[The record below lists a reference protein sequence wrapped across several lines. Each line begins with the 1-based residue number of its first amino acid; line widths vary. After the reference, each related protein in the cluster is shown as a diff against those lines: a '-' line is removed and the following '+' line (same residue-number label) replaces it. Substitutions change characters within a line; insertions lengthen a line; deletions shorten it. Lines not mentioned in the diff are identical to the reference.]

1 MARQAL
7 LGSKLRRLRRQHKLT
22 QVALA
27 GKLGISPSYLNLIEH
42 NQRTLTRPLLV
53 KLSETFEIDL
63 RAFSGSEEARLLAEL
78 TEMFGDSLFHDR
90 QLTRADLNELVGAA
104 PDACRAILSL
114 YRAYCHARDDVRGLS
129 ERLADDPFLSESNH
143 QLLTLLT
150 SIRSFS
156 EILHDNVDLA
166 ATRRQ
171 QFVGILV
178 EESEKLTHHVKQLFD
193 FIGGE
198 GLSRSQGASPP
209 AEEVTDAFHRHANH
223 FPELEDAAE
232 ALRRDCPFEPASAF
246 QILAETLA
254 ARHAVQLDLTPEPP
268 DGAAPWAFDADDAR
282 LTLWSGWP
290 QSTLV
295 FQLAKQLG
303 NLDHYEILEALVAK
317 AQLSSPAAEALYR
330 DGLAGSFAG
339 AVMMPYGPFLES
351 AQALR
356 HDLDLLAQRFGAS
369 FEQVCHRLTTLQRP
383 GAEGVPFHFL
393 RVDIAGN
400 ITKRFSGSGF
410 RIPRYG
416 GACPRWNVHGVFMR
430 PGQIDGQ
437 LARLPDGSTYFSVAR
452 SLTKSGWG
460 YHAPQSHYAICLGCE
475 VSFARHLVYADGLEL
490 DDSEVAV
497 PVGVSCRQCDRDNCR
512 QRAHPSLLQ

>member
-78 TEMFGDSLFHDR
+78 TEMFGDPLFHDR
-90 QLTRADLNELVGAA
+90 HLTRADLNELVGAA
-104 PDACRAILSL
+104 PDTCRAILSL

-129 ERLADDPFLSESNH
+129 ERLAHDPFLSESSH

-198 GLSRSQGASPP
+198 GLHRSQGTSPP

-232 ALRRDCPFEPASAF
+232 ALRLALPFEPATAF
-246 QILAETLA
+246 QSLATQLTK
-254 ARHAVQLDLTPEPP
+254 RHAVQLELTPEPP
-268 DGAAPWAFDADDAR
+268 AGSAPWHLDAQDTR
-282 LTLWSGWP
+282 LVLWTGLP
-290 QSTLV
+290 QSSLV

-303 NLDHYEILEALVAK
+303 SLAHGDILDDLVARE
-317 AQLSSPAAEALYR
+317 QLSSPDAEALYR
-330 DGLAGSFAG
+330 DGLAGCFAG
-339 AVMMPYGPFLES
+339 AVVMPYEPFFES
-351 AQALR
+351 AHSLR

-369 FEQVCHRLTTLQRP
+369 FEQVCHRLTALHRP

-416 GACPRWNVHGVFMR
+416 GACPRWNVHAAFMR

-437 LARLPDGSTYFSVAR
+437 LARFPDGSTYFSLAR
-452 SLTKSGWG
+452 SLTKGGWG
-460 YHAPQSHYAICLGCE
+460 YHVPQSHYAICLGCE
-475 VSFARHLVYADGLEL
+475 VSFARHLVYADGLDLEE
-490 DDSEVAV
+490 SAVAV
-497 PVGVSCRQCDRDNCR
+497 PVGVSCRQCDRDDCR
-512 QRAHPSLLQ
+512 QRAHPSLLH

>member
-1 MARQAL
+1 
-7 LGSKLRRLRRQHKLT
+7 
-22 QVALA
+22 VAFA

-78 TEMFGDSLFHDR
+78 TEMFGDPLFHDR
-90 QLTRADLNELVGAA
+90 HLTRADLNELVGAA
-104 PDACRAILSL
+104 PDTCRAILSL

-129 ERLADDPFLSESNH
+129 ERLADDPFLSESSH

-198 GLSRSQGASPP
+198 GLHRSQGTSPP

-232 ALRRDCPFEPASAF
+232 ALRLALPFEPATAF
-246 QILAETLA
+246 QSLATQLTE
-254 ARHAVQLDLTPEPP
+254 RHAVQLELTPEPP
-268 DGAAPWAFDADDAR
+268 AGSAPWHLDAQDTR
-282 LTLWSGWP
+282 LVLWTGLP
-290 QSTLV
+290 QSSLV

-303 NLDHYEILEALVAK
+303 SLAHGDILDDLVARE
-317 AQLSSPAAEALYR
+317 QLSSPGAEALYR
-330 DGLAGSFAG
+330 DGLAGCFAG
-339 AVMMPYGPFLES
+339 AVVMPYEPFLES
-351 AQALR
+351 AHSLR

-369 FEQVCHRLTTLQRP
+369 FEQVCHRLTALHRP

-416 GACPRWNVHGVFMR
+416 GACPRWNVHAAFMR

-437 LARLPDGSTYFSVAR
+437 LARFPDGSTYFSLAR
-452 SLTKSGWG
+452 SLTKGGWG
-460 YHAPQSHYAICLGCE
+460 YHVPQSHYAICLGCE
-475 VSFARHLVYADGLEL
+475 VSFARHLVYADGLDLEE
-490 DDSEVAV
+490 SEVAV
-497 PVGVSCRQCDRDNCR
+497 PVGVSCRQCDRDDCR
-512 QRAHPSLLQ
+512 QRAHPSLLH